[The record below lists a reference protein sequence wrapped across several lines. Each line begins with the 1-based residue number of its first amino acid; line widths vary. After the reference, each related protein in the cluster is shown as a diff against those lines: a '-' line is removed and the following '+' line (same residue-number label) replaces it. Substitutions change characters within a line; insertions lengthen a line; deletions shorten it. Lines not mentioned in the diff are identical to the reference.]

1 MMTAIECDID
11 FILKKTNQLFKVVE
25 NKQYHLIESKEL
37 IRKHLIDQFFI
48 DYLPE
53 EIVTVNDKLDKLI
66 QLSYSLTQQCENLFQ
81 QTKDNILKVK
91 KSDQAIKAYR

>member
-1 MMTAIECDID
+1 
-11 FILKKTNQLFKVVE
+11 
-25 NKQYHLIESKEL
+25 
-37 IRKHLIDQFFI
+37 LIDQFFI

-91 KSDQAIKAYR
+91 KSDQVIKAYK